1 MNLRILQNVGK
12 VTLHEP
18 HQMDIIYIDTEE
30 KLEKHRQDME
40 RSRILMVDLEG
51 ADLGPKGTVTMI
63 QMNNFITHR
72 CWLLDVHHTKLG
84 KKHLLPKGWVRLV
97 YNDIGGSTLD

>member
-1 MNLRILQNVGK
+1 MNMRILQNVGK

-72 CWLLDVHHTKLG
+72 CWLLDVHYTKLG

-97 YNDIGGSTLD
+97 FN

>member
-1 MNLRILQNVGK
+1 MNRRKLQNVGK

-18 HQMDIIYIDTEE
+18 HKMEIIYIDTEE
-30 KLEKHRQDME
+30 KLEEERRELE
-40 RSRILMVDLEG
+40 RSNFLMVDLEG
-51 ADLGPKGTVTMI
+51 VDLGPKGTVTMI

-84 KKHLLPKGWVRLV
+84 ARALLDNQWLR
-97 YNDIGGSTLD
+97 